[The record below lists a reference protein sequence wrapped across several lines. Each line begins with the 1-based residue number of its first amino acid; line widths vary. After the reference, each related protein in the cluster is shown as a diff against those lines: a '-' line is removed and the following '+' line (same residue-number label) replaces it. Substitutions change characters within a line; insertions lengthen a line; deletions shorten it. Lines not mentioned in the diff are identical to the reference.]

1 MLLVHIHIFINS
13 THESNKT
20 WVLQKYPTCCLFLKM
35 VLRDF
40 QIRRVLWVAISMPEA
55 SPRSLSTS
63 PCDHLC
69 SCQTKLLL
77 LLRVYKDPPDPM
89 SCILPCDGYFRSA
102 WVGPRV
108 LRYLVKHNSGGVCWV
123 FWDKINICIGQLSK
137 ADCPPR
143 CGWATS
149 HQLKACVEERDSSCC
164 LSASKL
170 DRLFFS
176 YLLDSH
182 WNISSSWVSRL
193 AGFQTRKPPLA
204 LLVLRLLDLDCTTG
218 SPVC

>member
-20 WVLQKYPTCCLFLKM
+20 LSFTKISNICCLFLQV

-55 SPRSLSTS
+55 TPRSLSTS
-63 PCDHLC
+63 PCYHLC

-108 LRYLVKHNSGGVCWV
+108 LRYLVKHKSGSVCWEW
-123 FWDKINICIGQLSK
+123 FGI
-137 ADCPPR
+137 R
-143 CGWATS
+143 FTS
-149 HQLKACVEERDSSCC
+149 ALVNWVKQIA
-164 LSASKL
+164 
-170 DRLFFS
+170 
-176 YLLDSH
+176 LLDMGGPH
-182 WNISSSWVSRL
+182 PISWR
-193 AGFQTRKPPLA
+193 
-204 LLVLRLLDLDCTTG
+204 
-218 SPVC
+218 PV